1 MHIYIEIEI
10 VKRELVGKLLIAL
23 NLINKNHTVIL
34 ADRASINQIIKEKK
48 VPKGIVFLKDINSQ
62 KNRIN
67 DYKKFIKNG
76 FKIVA
81 QDEEIGCFVDKSFE
95 QFYSWRFRGNKS
107 FKFIEKYF
115 CWGNFD
121 FDFLKY
127 KDLKKKFIKTG
138 SARID
143 LTIDEKLKKYHINKK
158 KNILICLNH
167 NLFWKRGFVERSI
180 IDTEGLDKKRVMTK
194 INTLYLNESKDFLLF
209 SYLINLIYEINK
221 NKNFNLKIR
230 PHPTHDIK
238 KIKDYFKSIKLFRN
252 IKIDFKN
259 DLIDDISVSDFI
271 IQTGCTSAIEATLN
285 KKRVIFYSPK
295 NKFLNNYKDKSFISR
310 IGFKFQETKDVI
322 NFLNM
327 KNISINKVEKK
338 ILSDVAKIKKRVYV
352 DKNSFRRISEQISG
366 IKINDTSK
374 INLVS
379 IKENLLKNSYK
390 NFKKYIKSKLKNK
403 MNINNDKSVF
413 ETKFPPFNE
422 KEIIIK
428 LNKLNKKFKLKAKFS
443 LNQINDRFL
452 ILTKNN

>member
-209 SYLINLIYEINK
+209 SYLINLIY
-221 NKNFNLKIR
+221 
-230 PHPTHDIK
+230 
-238 KIKDYFKSIKLFRN
+238 
-252 IKIDFKN
+252 
-259 DLIDDISVSDFI
+259 
-271 IQTGCTSAIEATLN
+271 
-285 KKRVIFYSPK
+285 
-295 NKFLNNYKDKSFISR
+295 
-310 IGFKFQETKDVI
+310 
-322 NFLNM
+322 
-327 KNISINKVEKK
+327 
-338 ILSDVAKIKKRVYV
+338 
-352 DKNSFRRISEQISG
+352 
-366 IKINDTSK
+366 
-374 INLVS
+374 
-379 IKENLLKNSYK
+379 
-390 NFKKYIKSKLKNK
+390 
-403 MNINNDKSVF
+403 
-413 ETKFPPFNE
+413 
-422 KEIIIK
+422 
-428 LNKLNKKFKLKAKFS
+428 
-443 LNQINDRFL
+443 
-452 ILTKNN
+452 